1 MTKNVEERS
10 KNRDKRIKGTLEDI
24 SGSGEKEKD
33 VGNETSGDISFPF
46 VTEATSC

>member
-1 MTKNVEERS
+1 MTENVEERS

-33 VGNETSGDISFPF
+33 VGNGMSGDVRF